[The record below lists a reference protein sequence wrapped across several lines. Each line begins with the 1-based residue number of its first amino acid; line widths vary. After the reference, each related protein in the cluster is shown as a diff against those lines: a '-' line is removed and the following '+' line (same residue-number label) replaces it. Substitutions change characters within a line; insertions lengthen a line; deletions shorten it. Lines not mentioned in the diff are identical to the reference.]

1 MITTANKAL
10 LQQSQPALKYTIRN
24 MRVEHKIL
32 IYH

>member
-1 MITTANKAL
+1 
-10 LQQSQPALKYTIRN
+10 